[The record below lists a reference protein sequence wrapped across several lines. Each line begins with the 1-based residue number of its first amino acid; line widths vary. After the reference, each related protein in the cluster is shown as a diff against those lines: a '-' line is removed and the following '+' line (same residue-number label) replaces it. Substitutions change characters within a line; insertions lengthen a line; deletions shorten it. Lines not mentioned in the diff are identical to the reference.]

1 MPDIDWKSKQ
11 ATQEYYEDGE
21 GEKCVR
27 VVIEGWWYRTEGE
40 AGAGPNYE
48 GHKDVKW
55 ILLNSLNQR
64 HKIVDDTIQQIKKT
78 LGATE
83 SLVIELGEA
92 LKWAAGDTKP
102 QSEVDDTIQ
111 QIKKTLGAS
120 EPTKESV
127 IEKVIELGEAL
138 KSAAGDTKP

>member
-1 MPDIDWKSKQ
+1 M
-11 ATQEYYEDGE
+11 
-21 GEKCVR
+21 
-27 VVIEGWWYRTEGE
+27 
-40 AGAGPNYE
+40 
-48 GHKDVKW
+48 
-55 ILLNSLNQR
+55 LLPCSNQR
-64 HKIVDDTIQQIKKT
+64 HKIVDALVQQIKKT

-111 QIKKTLGAS
+111 QIKNTLGAS

-127 IEKVIELGEAL
+127 IEKVIQLGEAL
-138 KSAAGDTKP
+138 KSAAGVTKPLSDAVHRIAAQRPSAIA

>member
-11 ATQEYYEDGE
+11 ATQEYYEDVE
-21 GEKCVR
+21 GEKTLQLR
-27 VVIEGWWYRTEGE
+27 NIEGWWYCIE
-40 AGAGPNYE
+40 AVPGGGLTYE

-64 HKIVDDTIQQIKKT
+64 HKI
-78 LGATE
+78 
-83 SLVIELGEA
+83 
-92 LKWAAGDTKP
+92 
-102 QSEVDDTIQ
+102 VDDTIQ